1 MSSPHCLHSN
11 SDISG
16 IGVRIAIYAQAILTL
31 AQPLVA
37 GSDGWIDTNELKDLF
52 SIYLNILLPAS
63 ALIFAAIIQ
72 ARTFGLS
79 AYHVI
84 VVLYLGWINNTTAL
98 VFFAFV
104 LIALPGWIA
113 RQNAEA
119 QSQKVSRYHQ
129 EKLEAMWPNDE
140 PFAIMKVDRLEDMRQ
155 AVRSAW
161 ALKDELE
168 RKKED
173 EEFENSILQKEIEWV
188 KEWIQTKIRTI
199 QIWEVQ
205 EHELDS
211 IRKVFR
217 GSDCKRKEWEG
228 TSKPET
234 EIGEK
239 RHEEMSTRV
248 NFWDIESKREV
259 QVTAHKFEWSRPCAG
274 VIVANLSQK
283 PVLMMAALVSFH
295 FTFFASFGL
304 WFWLTV
310 RKFGTDHDC
319 VPFIYINSFGI
330 NIPITSS
337 AFRILSILVYIFGS
351 LPVINIATTVV
362 LWFAFIFF
370 LQLASSWMKPK
381 KYSRDSSLV
390 TYLSGIYFGN
400 YSPHDARRF
409 FRWAVLATFLGQLWF
424 IVCTEL
430 TIRNNQHM
438 LVFGARENDWTLGQ
452 TLSMVLL
459 VLPLISVF
467 TSLWKSVHKLRRK
480 ESGRNKPRS

>member
-11 SDISG
+11 TDIAG
-16 IGVRIAIYAQAILTL
+16 IGVRIATYAQAILTL

-37 GSDGWIDTNELKDLF
+37 GSDGWIDTAELKDLF

-72 ARTFGLS
+72 AKTFGLS

-119 QSQKVSRYHQ
+119 QSQKVLKCHR

-140 PFAIMKVDRLEDMRQ
+140 PFAILKVDRLEDMRQ

-173 EEFENSILQKEIEWV
+173 AEFENSVLQKEIEWV
-188 KEWIQTKIRTI
+188 KEWIHTKIKTI

-205 EHELDS
+205 EHEIDS
-211 IRKVFR
+211 IRKTIR
-217 GSDCKRKEWEG
+217 DSGSKGKTEWDG

-234 EIGEK
+234 EIGEE
-239 RHEEMSTRV
+239 RHVEMPTRV
-248 NFWDIESKREV
+248 NFWDIEAKREV
-259 QVTAHKFEWSRPCAG
+259 QVTAQFDWSRQCAR
-274 VIVANLSQK
+274 VVVAKLCQK

-310 RKFGTDHDC
+310 REFGTDRDC
-319 VPFIYINSFGI
+319 VPFIRVNSFGI

-337 AFRILSILVYIFGS
+337 AFRILSIIVYLLGS
-351 LPVINIATTVV
+351 LPLINITITVV
-362 LWFAFIFF
+362 LWFVFIFF
-370 LQLASSWMKPK
+370 LQLASSLMKPK
-381 KYSRDSSLV
+381 KHPRDHSLA

-400 YSPHDARRF
+400 YSSHDARRF
-409 FRWAVLATFLGQLWF
+409 FRWAVFATFLCQLWF

-438 LVFGARENDWTLGQ
+438 LVLGARENDWTLGQ

-467 TSLWKSVHKLRRK
+467 TSLWKSAHKLRRK
-480 ESGRNKPRS
+480 KSEGNKN

>member
-1 MSSPHCLHSN
+1 MSTPHCLHSN

-16 IGVRIAIYAQAILTL
+16 IGVRIAIYAQVILTL
-31 AQPLVA
+31 AQPLVV
-37 GSDGWIDTNELKDLF
+37 GSDGWIDTNELKVLF

-63 ALIFAAIIQ
+63 ALIFSAIIQ

-119 QSQKVSRYHQ
+119 QSQKVSRYHR

-140 PFAIMKVDRLEDMRQ
+140 PFAIMKVGRLEDMRQ
-155 AVRSAW
+155 AVKSAR

-173 EEFENSILQKEIEWV
+173 EEFENNILQKEIEWV
-188 KEWIQTKIRTI
+188 KDWIDTKIRTI

-205 EHELDS
+205 EHEFDS
-211 IRKVFR
+211 IRKAVR
-217 GSDCKRKEWEG
+217 GSDCKKMG
-228 TSKPET
+228 TSISET
-234 EIGEK
+234 EIGEE
-239 RHEEMSTRV
+239 RHVEMSTRGD
-248 NFWDIESKREV
+248 FWDIEAKREV
-259 QVTAHKFEWSRPCAG
+259 QVTAHKLEWSSPCVR
-274 VIVANLSQK
+274 VIVANLCQK

-310 RKFGTDHDC
+310 QKFETDHDC
-319 VPFIYINSFGI
+319 IPFVHINSFGI
-330 NIPITSS
+330 NIPITSPT
-337 AFRILSILVYIFGS
+337 FRILSIIVYVFGS
-351 LPVINIATTVV
+351 IPIINIATTVV
-362 LWFAFIFF
+362 LWFIFIFF
-370 LQLASSWMKPK
+370 LQLAYSWMKPK

-390 TYLSGIYFGN
+390 PYLSGIYFGN

-409 FRWAVLATFLGQLWF
+409 FRWAVVATFLSQLWF
-424 IVCTEL
+424 IICTEL

-438 LVFGARENDWTLGQ
+438 LVVGARENDWTLGQ

-467 TSLWKSVHKLRRK
+467 TSLWKSAHKLRRK
-480 ESGRNKPRS
+480 ESVKNKQ